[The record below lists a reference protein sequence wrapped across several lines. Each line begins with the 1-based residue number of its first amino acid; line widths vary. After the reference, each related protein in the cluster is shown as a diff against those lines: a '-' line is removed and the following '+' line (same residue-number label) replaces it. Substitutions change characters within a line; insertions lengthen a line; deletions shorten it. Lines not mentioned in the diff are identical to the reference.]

1 MKYDPNNERQSLEIV
16 ESWHHLMKNKEMQV
30 WKVYQRVLKEE
41 FSAEQLKI
49 PIIAQNIE
57 RFGYYDIARLLWG
70 EQTLDVLDFFVELGY
85 VSKFVDNIHQIS
97 YHHVVHPYAPF
108 ITPSGGVGISGPSN
122 TTFKIIALNSKRYSN
137 FVNTARDFKNQLN
150 SGKHPHITE
159 FNFGENFSYQSDVYE
174 VKDRYFDALG
184 IGYSSTRRTLTVYLT
199 EPETITHNNIVSKH
213 WKRIKQLDLNLFLS
227 GNQAIDSFIEELEWK
242 KKCIGIMI
250 YDNIPYAKL
259 YEPPDKEEDD
269 DDNEYL
275 AMPDFL
281 GEGVYSIANI
291 LSNKF
296 EDVTADYLNNYLTK
310 TGDYFTISK
319 RLKPSYL
326 HGKEVDIV
334 AEQRT
339 RENVFK
345 IICEC
350 KLRLENSPITENE
363 LDEFNEKVLAIM
375 EYDSKSQ
382 PNNTSEAWLVT
393 NSDNVSDGAKSYA
406 LTHNIKI
413 KKVDLSRNWS
423 RRADWKITRL
433 YDLNQP

>member
-1 MKYDPNNERQSLEIV
+1 
-16 ESWHHLMKNKEMQV
+16 
-30 WKVYQRVLKEE
+30 
-41 FSAEQLKI
+41 
-49 PIIAQNIE
+49 
-57 RFGYYDIARLLWG
+57 
-70 EQTLDVLDFFVELGY
+70 
-85 VSKFVDNIHQIS
+85 
-97 YHHVVHPYAPF
+97 
-108 ITPSGGVGISGPSN
+108 
-122 TTFKIIALNSKRYSN
+122 
-137 FVNTARDFKNQLN
+137 
-150 SGKHPHITE
+150 
-159 FNFGENFSYQSDVYE
+159 
-174 VKDRYFDALG
+174 
-184 IGYSSTRRTLTVYLT
+184 
-199 EPETITHNNIVSKH
+199 
-213 WKRIKQLDLNLFLS
+213 LNLFLS

-326 HGKEVDIV
+326 HGKEVDII

-423 RRADWKITRL
+423 RRTDWKITRL